1 MDSKC
6 SFVLY
11 TEYLEH
17 IALLTME
24 QRGLLFTAIL
34 TYVAGYDPP
43 VMDGTTQMA
52 FSFIR
57 SRLDRDGAAYADKI
71 KKRSDAGKQGGRPKA
86 NESNEKQK
94 KAKKANVF
102 SEKQT
107 KANESNE
114 KQKKAK
120 KANVFSEKQ
129 TKANESNEK
138 QKNPD
143 NVPVPV
149 SVNDNNK
156 KTLCK
161 SADADALFERLWSL
175 YPLKRGKAQVSKANK
190 MHLLDI
196 GFDEFQRA
204 IDRYKADLDNE
215 TWRKPQN
222 GSTFFNSG
230 YIDYLDVNY
239 VPCEQKKEHKKNSF
253 TDFQGQRK
261 YDYDALEKQ
270 LLGN

>member
-94 KAKKANVF
+94 KAKKAN
-102 SEKQT
+102 
-107 KANESNE
+107 A
-114 KQKKAK
+114 
-120 KANVFSEKQ
+120 FSEKQ

-230 YIDYLDVNY
+230 YVDYLDANY
-239 VPCEQKKEHKKNSF
+239 DPGKKAKNTKKNSF
-253 TDFQGQRK
+253 NNFADQRT
-261 YDYDALEKQ
+261 YDYEELEKQ

>member
-94 KAKKANVF
+94 KAKKAN
-102 SEKQT
+102 
-107 KANESNE
+107 A
-114 KQKKAK
+114 
-120 KANVFSEKQ
+120 FSEKQ

-230 YIDYLDVNY
+230 YIDYLDANY

>member
-71 KKRSDAGKQGGRPKA
+71 KKRSDAGKQGGRP
-86 NESNEKQK
+86 
-94 KAKKANVF
+94 
-102 SEKQT
+102 
-107 KANESNE
+107 
-114 KQKKAK
+114 
-120 KANVFSEKQ
+120 
-129 TKANESNEK
+129 KANESNEK

-230 YIDYLDVNY
+230 YIDYLDANY

-270 LLGN
+270 LLENGGT

>member
-94 KAKKANVF
+94 KAKKAN
-102 SEKQT
+102 
-107 KANESNE
+107 A
-114 KQKKAK
+114 
-120 KANVFSEKQ
+120 FSEKQ

-230 YIDYLDVNY
+230 YIDYLDANY
-239 VPCEQKKEHKKNSF
+239 VPCEQKNEHKKNSF

>member
-34 TYVAGYDPP
+34 TYVAGNDPP

-94 KAKKANVF
+94 KAKKAN
-102 SEKQT
+102 
-107 KANESNE
+107 A
-114 KQKKAK
+114 
-120 KANVFSEKQ
+120 FSEKQ

-230 YIDYLDVNY
+230 YIDYLDANY

-253 TDFQGQRK
+253 NNFADQRT
-261 YDYDALEKQ
+261 YDYEELEKQ

>member
-71 KKRSDAGKQGGRPKA
+71 KKRSAAGKQGGRPKA

-94 KAKKANVF
+94 KAKKTNA
-102 SEKQT
+102 
-107 KANESNE
+107 
-114 KQKKAK
+114 
-120 KANVFSEKQ
+120 FSEKQ

-230 YIDYLDVNY
+230 YIDYLDANY

>member
-1 MDSKC
+1 MDSSKC

-34 TYVAGYDPP
+34 TYVAGNDPP

-86 NESNEKQK
+86 NESDEKQK
-94 KAKKANVF
+94 KAKKAN
-102 SEKQT
+102 
-107 KANESNE
+107 A
-114 KQKKAK
+114 
-120 KANVFSEKQ
+120 FSEKQ

-230 YIDYLDVNY
+230 YIDYLDANY

-270 LLGN
+270 LLENGGT

>member
-94 KAKKANVF
+94 KAKKAN
-102 SEKQT
+102 
-107 KANESNE
+107 A
-114 KQKKAK
+114 
-120 KANVFSEKQ
+120 FSEKQ

-175 YPLKRGKAQVSKANK
+175 YPLKRGKAKVSKANK

-230 YIDYLDVNY
+230 YIDYLDANY

>member
-86 NESNEKQK
+86 NESNETQK
-94 KAKKANVF
+94 KANAF

-107 KANESNE
+107 KANES
-114 KQKKAK
+114 KQKQ
-120 KANVFSEKQ
+120 N
-129 TKANESNEK
+129 
-138 QKNPD
+138 NPD
-143 NVPVPV
+143 TVPVTVPV
-149 SVNDNNK
+149 SVINK
-156 KTLCK
+156 NILCK
-161 SADADALFERLWSL
+161 SADADALFERLWKL
-175 YPLKRGKAQVSKANK
+175 YPCRGEKRRS
-190 MHLLDI
+190 
-196 GFDEFQRA
+196 QRL
-204 IDRYKADLDNE
+204 IRCIYLISDLMNFKE
-215 TWRKPQN
+215 L
-222 GSTFFNSG
+222 STG
-230 YIDYLDVNY
+230 
-239 VPCEQKKEHKKNSF
+239 
-253 TDFQGQRK
+253 TRRT
-261 YDYDALEKQ
+261 
-270 LLGN
+270 

>member
-34 TYVAGYDPP
+34 TYVAGNDPP

-94 KAKKANVF
+94 KAKKAN
-102 SEKQT
+102 
-107 KANESNE
+107 A
-114 KQKKAK
+114 
-120 KANVFSEKQ
+120 FSEKQ

-161 SADADALFERLWSL
+161 SADADALFERLWKL
-175 YPLKRGKAQVSKANK
+175 YPNKRGKGQVSDANK
-190 MHLLDI
+190 RHLLDI
-196 GFDEFQRA
+196 GFDEMNRA
-204 IDRYKADLDNE
+204 IDRYKADLALED
-215 TWRKPQN
+215 WRRPQN

-230 YIDYLDVNY
+230 YIDYLDANY

-270 LLGN
+270 LLENGGT

>member
-94 KAKKANVF
+94 KAKKAN
-102 SEKQT
+102 
-107 KANESNE
+107 A
-114 KQKKAK
+114 
-120 KANVFSEKQ
+120 FSEKQ

-161 SADADALFERLWSL
+161 SADADALFERLWKL
-175 YPLKRGKAQVSKANK
+175 YPCKRGKAQVSKANK

-196 GFDEFQRA
+196 GFDELQRA

-230 YIDYLDVNY
+230 YVDYLDANY
-239 VPCEQKKEHKKNSF
+239 DPGKKAKNTKKNSF
-253 TDFQGQRK
+253 NNFADQRT
-261 YDYDALEKQ
+261 YDYEELEKQ

>member
-94 KAKKANVF
+94 KAKKAN
-102 SEKQT
+102 
-107 KANESNE
+107 A
-114 KQKKAK
+114 
-120 KANVFSEKQ
+120 FSEKQ

-161 SADADALFERLWSL
+161 SADADALFERLWKL
-175 YPLKRGKAQVSKANK
+175 YPNKRGKGQVSDANK
-190 MHLLDI
+190 RHLLDI
-196 GFDEFQRA
+196 GFDEMNRA
-204 IDRYKADLDNE
+204 IDRYKADLALED
-215 TWRKPQN
+215 WRRPQN

-230 YIDYLDVNY
+230 YIDYLDANY

-270 LLGN
+270 LLENGGT

>member
-94 KAKKANVF
+94 KAEKAN
-102 SEKQT
+102 
-107 KANESNE
+107 A
-114 KQKKAK
+114 
-120 KANVFSEKQ
+120 FSEKQ

-143 NVPVPV
+143 NVPV

-204 IDRYKADLDNE
+204 IDRYKADLANE
-215 TWRKPQN
+215 AWRKPQN

-230 YIDYLDVNY
+230 YIDYLDANY

>member
-34 TYVAGYDPP
+34 TYVAGNDPP

-94 KAKKANVF
+94 KAKKAN
-102 SEKQT
+102 
-107 KANESNE
+107 A
-114 KQKKAK
+114 
-120 KANVFSEKQ
+120 FSEKQ

-230 YIDYLDVNY
+230 YIDYLDANY

-270 LLGN
+270 LLENGGT

>member
-94 KAKKANVF
+94 KAKKANAF

-107 KANESNE
+107 KANES
-114 KQKKAK
+114 KQKQ
-120 KANVFSEKQ
+120 N
-129 TKANESNEK
+129 
-138 QKNPD
+138 NPD
-143 NVPVPV
+143 TVPVTVPV
-149 SVNDNNK
+149 SVINK
-156 KTLCK
+156 NILCK
-161 SADADALFERLWSL
+161 SADADALFERLWKL
-175 YPLKRGKAQVSKANK
+175 YPCKRGKAQVSKANK

-196 GFDEFQRA
+196 GFDELQRA

-215 TWRKPQN
+215 ASWRKPQN

-230 YIDYLDVNY
+230 YIDYLDANY

>member
-94 KAKKANVF
+94 KTKKAN
-102 SEKQT
+102 
-107 KANESNE
+107 A
-114 KQKKAK
+114 
-120 KANVFSEKQ
+120 FSEKQ

-230 YIDYLDVNY
+230 YIDYLDANY

-270 LLGN
+270 LLENGGT

>member
-94 KAKKANVF
+94 KAKKAN
-102 SEKQT
+102 
-107 KANESNE
+107 A
-114 KQKKAK
+114 
-120 KANVFSEKQ
+120 FSEKQ

-196 GFDEFQRA
+196 GFDELQRA

-230 YIDYLDVNY
+230 YIDYLDANY
-239 VPCEQKKEHKKNSF
+239 VPCEQKNEHKKNSF

-270 LLGN
+270 LLENGGT

>member
-94 KAKKANVF
+94 KAKKAN
-102 SEKQT
+102 
-107 KANESNE
+107 A
-114 KQKKAK
+114 
-120 KANVFSEKQ
+120 FSEKQ

-230 YIDYLDVNY
+230 YIDYLDANY
-239 VPCEQKKEHKKNSF
+239 VPCEQKKEQKKNSF

>member
-34 TYVAGYDPP
+34 TYVAGNDPP

-94 KAKKANVF
+94 
-102 SEKQT
+102 
-107 KANESNE
+107 
-114 KQKKAK
+114 
-120 KANVFSEKQ
+120 
-129 TKANESNEK
+129 
-138 QKNPD
+138 NPD

-161 SADADALFERLWSL
+161 SADADALFERLWKL
-175 YPLKRGKAQVSKANK
+175 YPNKRGKGQVSDANK
-190 MHLLDI
+190 RHLLDI
-196 GFDEFQRA
+196 GFDEMNRA
-204 IDRYKADLDNE
+204 IGRYKADLALED
-215 TWRKPQN
+215 WRKPQN

-230 YIDYLDVNY
+230 YIDYLDANY

>member
-94 KAKKANVF
+94 KAKKAN
-102 SEKQT
+102 
-107 KANESNE
+107 A
-114 KQKKAK
+114 
-120 KANVFSEKQ
+120 FSEKQ

-230 YIDYLDVNY
+230 YIDYLDANY

-270 LLGN
+270 LLENGGT

>member
-94 KAKKANVF
+94 KAKKAN
-102 SEKQT
+102 
-107 KANESNE
+107 A
-114 KQKKAK
+114 
-120 KANVFSEKQ
+120 FSEKQ

-143 NVPVPV
+143 NVPVHV

-161 SADADALFERLWSL
+161 SADADALFERLWKL
-175 YPLKRGKAQVSKANK
+175 YPCKRGKAQVSKANK

-196 GFDEFQRA
+196 GFDELQRA

-230 YIDYLDVNY
+230 YVDYLDANY
-239 VPCEQKKEHKKNSF
+239 DPGKKAKNTKKNSF
-253 TDFQGQRK
+253 NNFADQRT
-261 YDYDALEKQ
+261 YDYEELEKQ

>member
-94 KAKKANVF
+94 KANAF
-102 SEKQT
+102 
-107 KANESNE
+107 
-114 KQKKAK
+114 
-120 KANVFSEKQ
+120 
-129 TKANESNEK
+129 
-138 QKNPD
+138 
-143 NVPVPV
+143 
-149 SVNDNNK
+149 
-156 KTLCK
+156 
-161 SADADALFERLWSL
+161 R
-175 YPLKRGKAQVSKANK
+175 
-190 MHLLDI
+190 
-196 GFDEFQRA
+196 
-204 IDRYKADLDNE
+204 
-215 TWRKPQN
+215 
-222 GSTFFNSG
+222 
-230 YIDYLDVNY
+230 
-239 VPCEQKKEHKKNSF
+239 
-253 TDFQGQRK
+253 
-261 YDYDALEKQ
+261 
-270 LLGN
+270 

>member
-1 MDSKC
+1 MDSSKC

-34 TYVAGYDPP
+34 TYVAGNDPP

-94 KAKKANVF
+94 KAKKAN
-102 SEKQT
+102 
-107 KANESNE
+107 A
-114 KQKKAK
+114 
-120 KANVFSEKQ
+120 FSEKQ

-161 SADADALFERLWSL
+161 SADADALFERLWKL
-175 YPLKRGKAQVSKANK
+175 YPNKRGKGQVSDANK
-190 MHLLDI
+190 RHLLDI
-196 GFDEFQRA
+196 GFDVMNRA
-204 IDRYKADLDNE
+204 IDRYKADLALED
-215 TWRKPQN
+215 WRKPQN

-230 YIDYLDVNY
+230 YIDYLDANY

-270 LLGN
+270 LLENGGT

>member
-94 KAKKANVF
+94 KANAF

-107 KANESNE
+107 KANES
-114 KQKKAK
+114 KQKQ
-120 KANVFSEKQ
+120 N
-129 TKANESNEK
+129 
-138 QKNPD
+138 NPD
-143 NVPVPV
+143 TVPVTVPV
-149 SVNDNNK
+149 SVINK
-156 KTLCK
+156 NILCK
-161 SADADALFERLWSL
+161 SADADALFERLWKL
-175 YPLKRGKAQVSKANK
+175 YPCKRGKAQVSKANK

-196 GFDEFQRA
+196 GFDELQRA

-230 YIDYLDVNY
+230 YVDYLDANY
-239 VPCEQKKEHKKNSF
+239 DPGKKAKNTKKNSF
-253 TDFQGQRK
+253 NNFADQRT
-261 YDYDALEKQ
+261 YDYEELEKQ

>member
-34 TYVAGYDPP
+34 TYVAGNDPP

-86 NESNEKQK
+86 NENNEKQK
-94 KAKKANVF
+94 KAKKAN
-102 SEKQT
+102 
-107 KANESNE
+107 A
-114 KQKKAK
+114 
-120 KANVFSEKQ
+120 FSEKQ

-230 YIDYLDVNY
+230 YIDYLDANY

-270 LLGN
+270 LLENGGT

>member
-94 KAKKANVF
+94 KAKKAN
-102 SEKQT
+102 
-107 KANESNE
+107 A
-114 KQKKAK
+114 
-120 KANVFSEKQ
+120 FSEKQ

-230 YIDYLDVNY
+230 YIDYLDANY
-239 VPCEQKKEHKKNSF
+239 VPCEQKKEQKKNSF

-270 LLGN
+270 LLENGGT

>member
-94 KAKKANVF
+94 KAKKAN
-102 SEKQT
+102 
-107 KANESNE
+107 A
-114 KQKKAK
+114 
-120 KANVFSEKQ
+120 FSEKQ

-175 YPLKRGKAQVSKANK
+175 YPLKRGKAQVSKDNK

-230 YIDYLDVNY
+230 YIDYLDANY

-270 LLGN
+270 LLENGGT

>member
-94 KAKKANVF
+94 KAKKAN
-102 SEKQT
+102 
-107 KANESNE
+107 A
-114 KQKKAK
+114 
-120 KANVFSEKQ
+120 FSEKQ

-143 NVPVPV
+143 NVPVTVPV
-149 SVNDNNK
+149 SVINK
-156 KTLCK
+156 NILCK
-161 SADADALFERLWSL
+161 SADADALFERLWKL
-175 YPLKRGKAQVSKANK
+175 YPCKRGKAQVSKANK

-196 GFDEFQRA
+196 GFDELQRA

-215 TWRKPQN
+215 TWRIPQN

-230 YIDYLDVNY
+230 YVDYLDANY
-239 VPCEQKKEHKKNSF
+239 DPGKKAKNTKKNSF
-253 TDFQGQRK
+253 NNFADQRT
-261 YDYDALEKQ
+261 YDYEELEKQ

>member
-34 TYVAGYDPP
+34 TYVAGNDPP

-94 KAKKANVF
+94 KAKKANAF

-107 KANESNE
+107 KANES
-114 KQKKAK
+114 KQKQ
-120 KANVFSEKQ
+120 N
-129 TKANESNEK
+129 
-138 QKNPD
+138 NPD
-143 NVPVPV
+143 TVPVTVPV
-149 SVNDNNK
+149 SVINK
-156 KTLCK
+156 NILCK
-161 SADADALFERLWSL
+161 SADADALFERLWKL
-175 YPLKRGKAQVSKANK
+175 YPCKRGKAQVSKANK

-196 GFDEFQRA
+196 GFDELQRA

-230 YIDYLDVNY
+230 YVDYLDANY
-239 VPCEQKKEHKKNSF
+239 DPGKKAKNTKKNSF
-253 TDFQGQRK
+253 NNFADQRT
-261 YDYDALEKQ
+261 YDYEELEKQ

>member
-94 KAKKANVF
+94 KAKKAN
-102 SEKQT
+102 
-107 KANESNE
+107 A
-114 KQKKAK
+114 
-120 KANVFSEKQ
+120 FSEKQ

-230 YIDYLDVNY
+230 YIDYLDANY

-270 LLGN
+270 LLKNGGT

>member
-1 MDSKC
+1 MDSSKC

-34 TYVAGYDPP
+34 TYVAGNDPP

-114 KQKKAK
+114 KQK
-120 KANVFSEKQ
+120 
-129 TKANESNEK
+129 
-138 QKNPD
+138 NPD

-161 SADADALFERLWSL
+161 SASADALFERLWSL

-230 YIDYLDVNY
+230 YIDYLDANY

-270 LLGN
+270 LLENGGT